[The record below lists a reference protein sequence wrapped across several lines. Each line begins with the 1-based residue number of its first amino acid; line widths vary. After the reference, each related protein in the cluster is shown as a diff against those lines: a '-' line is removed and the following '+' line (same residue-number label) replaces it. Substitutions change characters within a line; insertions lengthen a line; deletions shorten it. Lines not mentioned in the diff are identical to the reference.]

1 MSKLAIA
8 LLIGL
13 SIFCISLWR
22 GKIKVE
28 EANIKSAYWMVPY
41 LFGLVGI
48 SYLSSFGGI
57 GLLPF
62 GWDFLF
68 VALFS
73 TAVLHIAVLSRVER
87 ESQEIDAY
95 IASHSESSQLATEH

>member
-8 LLIGL
+8 LMFGL
-13 SIFCISLWR
+13 AIFCISLWR
-22 GKIKVE
+22 GKIEVE
-28 EANIKSAYWMVPY
+28 EANNKSAYWMVPY

-62 GWDFLF
+62 GWDFVF

-73 TAVLHIAVLSRVER
+73 TVVLHFAVSSRVDR
-87 ESQEIDAY
+87 EAEEIDAY
-95 IASHSESSQLATEH
+95 IASHSASNQLATEH